1 MKDVQATFPSLVG
14 QTALIT
20 GGASGIGEAFVRAF
34 ARQGARVAFLD
45 IDGEAGANLESEL
58 RSSSTAGAL
67 FLKCDVTDVTAL
79 KECIEKAGERLGPAS
94 ILINNAAN
102 DKREEFENVTVE
114 DFNWMMNVNVRHHLF
129 AIQAVVPQM
138 RKIGW
143 GSIINMSSPTWV
155 GGGPDMPNYSMAK
168 AAVIGLTNSMANRL
182 GADSIRVNA
191 ILPGSVITDR
201 QLRLW
206 HSKESFAEAVRRQAI
221 HEQLLPKHVADLA
234 LFLAADE
241 SRLISKQMF
250 FINGGS

>member
-1 MKDVQATFPSLVG
+1 MTDIQATFPSLQG
-14 QTALIT
+14 QTVIVT

-34 ARQGARVAFLD
+34 ARQGSHVAFFD
-45 IDGEAGANLESEL
+45 IDAEAGSRLETEL
-58 RSSSTAGAL
+58 ASVGLARAL
-67 FLKCDVTDVTAL
+67 FLKCDVTDVGAL
-79 KECIEKAGERLGPAS
+79 MECVRQSGDTLGPAAV
-94 ILINNAAN
+94 LVNNAAN
-102 DKREEFENVTVE
+102 DKREEFEDITVD
-114 DFNWMMNVNVRHHLF
+114 DFNWMMAVNARHHMF
-129 AIQAVVPQM
+129 ATQAVVPQM
-138 RKIGW
+138 RKVGW

-182 GADSIRVNA
+182 GGDSIRVNA
-191 ILPGSVITDR
+191 ILPGSVMTER

-206 HSKESFAEAVRRQAI
+206 HSKESYAAAIKRQAI

>member
-1 MKDVQATFPSLVG
+1 MTDIRAVFPSLKG
-14 QTALIT
+14 QTVIVT

-34 ARQGARVAFLD
+34 FHQGSRVAFLD
-45 IDGEAGANLESEL
+45 IDAVAGNGLATEL
-58 RSSSTAGAL
+58 NGASPGQAL
-67 FLKCDVTDVTAL
+67 FLQCDVTDIDAL
-79 KECIEKAGERLGPAS
+79 KACIGQCGDQLGPAA
-94 ILINNAAN
+94 ILVNNAAN
-102 DKREEFENVTVE
+102 DKREVFEDVTVD
-114 DFNWMMNVNVRHHLF
+114 DFNWMMNVNVRHHMF
-129 AIQAVVPQM
+129 AIQAVLPQM
-138 RKIGW
+138 HKVGW

-168 AAVIGLTNSMANRL
+168 AAVVGLTNSMANRL
-182 GADSIRVNA
+182 GGDSIRVNA
-191 ILPGSVITDR
+191 ILPGSVITER

-206 HSKESFAEAVRRQAI
+206 HDKESFAVAVARQAI

>member
-1 MKDVQATFPSLVG
+1 MSDIQAKFPSLMG
-14 QTALIT
+14 QTVVVT

-34 ARQGARVAFLD
+34 FAQGSRVTFLD
-45 IDGEAGANLESEL
+45 IDAKAGSEL
-58 RSSSTAGAL
+58 ASELNAAGDARAL
-67 FLKCDVTDVTAL
+67 FLNCDVTDIPAL
-79 KECIEKAGERLGPAS
+79 RSCIRRSGEELGAAT

-102 DKREEFENVTVE
+102 DKREEFEEVTVE
-114 DFNWMMNVNVRHHLF
+114 DFDWMMNVNVRHHLF
-129 AIQAVVPQM
+129 AIQEVLPQM
-138 RKIGW
+138 RKAGW

-168 AAVIGLTNSMANRL
+168 AAVVGLTNSMANRL
-182 GADSIRVNA
+182 GGDSIRVNA
-191 ILPGSVITDR
+191 ILPGSVITER

-206 HSKESFAEAVRRQAI
+206 HSQESFDEAVKRQAI

>member
-1 MKDVQATFPSLVG
+1 MSDIQATFPSLKG
-14 QTALIT
+14 QTVIVT

-34 ARQGARVAFLD
+34 AKQGSRVAFLD
-45 IDGEAGANLESEL
+45 IDATVGSRLADEL
-58 RSSSTAGAL
+58 NSSDKGRAL
-67 FLKCDVTDVTAL
+67 FLKCDVTDIAVL
-79 KECIEKAGERLGPAS
+79 KDCIRRAGETLGDAS

-102 DKREEFENVTVE
+102 DKREEFEDVSVE
-114 DFNWMMNVNVRHHLF
+114 DFNWMMNVNVRHHMF
-129 AIQAVVPQM
+129 AIQAILPQM
-138 RKIGW
+138 RKVGW

-168 AAVIGLTNSMANRL
+168 AAVIGLTNSMANKL
-182 GADSIRVNA
+182 GNDSIRVNA
-191 ILPGSVITDR
+191 ILPGSVITER

-206 HSKESFAEAVRRQAI
+206 HSKASFDEAVRRQAI